1 MGKKSTSRKQALPS
15 DDDAA
20 CAAAAACGVSASVV
34 YALTAAA
41 SVGGGDSGE
50 LLAEA
55 CVGGVAH
62 PPGYGLWLELAA
74 AAFAP
79 DPTRAARR
87 ASLMSALCGAA
98 AVWGCAR
105 AAATWARHLDDGR
118 HGAIA
123 AVVAGGALL
132 ASPLPW
138 EYATHAEVFALN
150 NALVAFGIWCA
161 AALAAHPR
169 DRRPA
174 RFAALLVGCCAAH
187 QHASLLT
194 AAPLAAFA
202 VAWLRARPLFMLELF
217 AVAVA
222 AWAYPTYKLTER
234 SAAATEGSWGDLTTA
249 RGVFTH
255 LTRYEYGTFR
265 LGASAPGTA
274 GLRPRVLAYF
284 TWSLD
289 QTGATVLALALV
301 GAGAGA
307 LSKNRPARRA
317 ARAVS
322 GAWAL
327 YTLLWHGI
335 WSNLPIHEPSMAYE
349 VHARFWMQP
358 HLLVCVMAGTGAAA
372 VAARAPKPLPAA
384 VLALCVCVV
393 ASRVAALWPALD
405 FSAVA
410 VLATHGAAAL
420 AAVPEGGLLLSHT
433 DLHWNP
439 ARYLRAC
446 EGARPDVTHLSLQ
459 LLPYPWF
466 ARQHPL
472 HPRMKRW
479 PDVAAAST
487 DPATERYERLVEDV
501 ATGNLDAFPAG
512 IYLDLHGVHEPH
524 IGRLGSWRGR
534 WNLVPWGLH
543 YRIVAAGA
551 VQGDA
556 GEWLAR
562 SLAEI
567 DRLKAAYEGGPPSPD
582 RFRVGSWEIAAGAA
596 YNDAHSCVGCNPTRG
611 ALSWSIIDSRT
622 RFRTGALPDRT
633 IRADAGAGAARVR
646 ARARGRPR
654 VRRRATRRAAPHGP
668 RGRRRRLAPRASVV
682 SRGRRGEE
690 RPPGRR
696 LSPRRA
702 GSGARPRG
710 PGSTLWQR

>member
-15 DDDAA
+15 DDAA

-105 AAATWARHLDDGR
+105 ASATWARHLDEGR

-234 SAAATEGSWGDLTTA
+234 SVTATEGSWGDLTTA

-274 GLRPRVLAYF
+274 GLRSRVLAYF

-358 HLLVCVMAGTGAAA
+358 HLLVCVMAGAGAAA
-372 VAARAPKPLPAA
+372 VAARAPKPLPAVA
-384 VLALCVCVV
+384 LAFCVCVV

-654 VRRRATRRAAPHGP
+654 VCRRATRRAAPHGP

-682 SRGRRGEE
+682 SPGRRGEE

>member
-1 MGKKSTSRKQALPS
+1 MGKKSTSRKQALQS

-20 CAAAAACGVSASVV
+20 RAAAAACGVSASIV

-105 AAATWARHLDDGR
+105 AAATWARHLDEGR

-202 VAWLRARPLFMLELF
+202 VAWLRAGPLFMLELF

-358 HLLVCVMAGTGAAA
+358 HLLVCVMAGAGAAA

-384 VLALCVCVV
+384 ALALCVCVV

-410 VLATHGAAAL
+410 ALATHGAAAL

-682 SRGRRGEE
+682 SPGRRGEE

-702 GSGARPRG
+702 RGGARPRG

>member
-105 AAATWARHLDDGR
+105 AAATWARHLDEGR

-202 VAWLRARPLFMLELF
+202 VAWLRAGPLLMLELF

-327 YTLLWHGI
+327 YTLLWHVI

-358 HLLVCVMAGTGAAA
+358 HLLVCVMAGAGAAA

-622 RFRTGALPDRT
+622 RFRAGALPDRT

-654 VRRRATRRAAPHGP
+654 VRRCATRRAAPHGP

-682 SRGRRGEE
+682 SPGRRGEE

>member
-15 DDDAA
+15 DDAA
-20 CAAAAACGVSASVV
+20 RAAAAACGVSASVV

-105 AAATWARHLDDGR
+105 AAATWARHLDEGR

-222 AWAYPTYKLTER
+222 AWAYPTYKLTVR

-358 HLLVCVMAGTGAAA
+358 HLLVCVMAGAGAAA
-372 VAARAPKPLPAA
+372 MAARAPKPLPAA

-596 YNDAHSCVGCNPTRG
+596 YNDAHSCVGCNSTRG

-682 SRGRRGEE
+682 SPGRRGEE

>member
-15 DDDAA
+15 DDAA
-20 CAAAAACGVSASVV
+20 RAAAAACGVSASIV

-62 PPGYGLWLELAA
+62 PPGYGLWLELANI
-74 AAFAP
+74 FAL

-202 VAWLRARPLFMLELF
+202 VAWLRAGPLFMLELF

-265 LGASAPGTA
+265 LGASAAGTA

-358 HLLVCVMAGTGAAA
+358 HLLVCVMAGAGAAA

-384 VLALCVCVV
+384 ALALCVCVV

-466 ARQHPL
+466 ARQRPL

-611 ALSWSIIDSRT
+611 ALS
-622 RFRTGALPDRT
+622 
-633 IRADAGAGAARVR
+633 
-646 ARARGRPR
+646 
-654 VRRRATRRAAPHGP
+654 
-668 RGRRRRLAPRASVV
+668 
-682 SRGRRGEE
+682 
-690 RPPGRR
+690 
-696 LSPRRA
+696 
-702 GSGARPRG
+702 
-710 PGSTLWQR
+710 

>member
-1 MGKKSTSRKQALPS
+1 MGKKSTSRKQALQS

-20 CAAAAACGVSASVV
+20 RAAAAACGVSASVV

-105 AAATWARHLDDGR
+105 AAATWARHLDEGR

-202 VAWLRARPLFMLELF
+202 VAWLQAGPLFMLELF

-358 HLLVCVMAGTGAAA
+358 HLLVCVMAGAGAAA

-384 VLALCVCVV
+384 ALALCVCVV

-466 ARQHPL
+466 ARQRPL

-543 YRIVAAGA
+543 YRIVAAEA

-611 ALSWSIIDSRT
+611 ALPWSIIDSRT

-682 SRGRRGEE
+682 SPGRRGEE

>member
-20 CAAAAACGVSASVV
+20 RAAAAACGVSASVV

-105 AAATWARHLDDGR
+105 AAATWARHLDEGR

-202 VAWLRARPLFMLELF
+202 VAWLRAGPLFMLELF

-265 LGASAPGTA
+265 LGASVAGTA
-274 GLRPRVLAYF
+274 GLQPRVLAYF

-358 HLLVCVMAGTGAAA
+358 HLLVCVMAGAGAAA
-372 VAARAPKPLPAA
+372 VAARAPKPLPAVA
-384 VLALCVCVV
+384 LAFCVCVV

-682 SRGRRGEE
+682 SPGRRGEE

>member
-1 MGKKSTSRKQALPS
+1 MGKKSTSRKQALQS

-20 CAAAAACGVSASVV
+20 RAAAAACGVSASIV

-62 PPGYGLWLELAA
+62 PPGYGLWLELANI
-74 AAFAP
+74 FAL

-105 AAATWARHLDDGR
+105 ASATWARHLDEGR

-202 VAWLRARPLFMLELF
+202 VAWLRAGPLFMLELF

-322 GAWAL
+322 GAWTL

-358 HLLVCVMAGTGAAA
+358 HLLVCVMAGAGAAA

-384 VLALCVCVV
+384 ALALCVCVV

-410 VLATHGAAAL
+410 ALATHGAAAL

-682 SRGRRGEE
+682 SPGRRGEE

>member
-1 MGKKSTSRKQALPS
+1 
-15 DDDAA
+15 
-20 CAAAAACGVSASVV
+20 
-34 YALTAAA
+34 
-41 SVGGGDSGE
+41 
-50 LLAEA
+50 
-55 CVGGVAH
+55 
-62 PPGYGLWLELAA
+62 
-74 AAFAP
+74 
-79 DPTRAARR
+79 
-87 ASLMSALCGAA
+87 MSALCGAA

-105 AAATWARHLDDGR
+105 ASATWARHLDEGR

-174 RFAALLVGCCAAH
+174 RAAALLVGCCAAH

-202 VAWLRARPLFMLELF
+202 VAWLRAGPLFMLELF

-274 GLRPRVLAYF
+274 WAPIARVLAYF

-358 HLLVCVMAGTGAAA
+358 HLLVCVMAGAGAAA
-372 VAARAPKPLPAA
+372 VAARAQ
-384 VLALCVCVV
+384 
-393 ASRVAALWPALD
+393 SRCRRRPWR
-405 FSAVA
+405 SAFVWWRREWR
-410 VLATHGAAAL
+410 HSG
-420 AAVPEGGLLLSHT
+420 
-433 DLHWNP
+433 
-439 ARYLRAC
+439 R
-446 EGARPDVTHLSLQ
+446 
-459 LLPYPWF
+459 
-466 ARQHPL
+466 
-472 HPRMKRW
+472 RW
-479 PDVAAAST
+479 TS
-487 DPATERYERLVEDV
+487 
-501 ATGNLDAFPAG
+501 
-512 IYLDLHGVHEPH
+512 
-524 IGRLGSWRGR
+524 
-534 WNLVPWGLH
+534 
-543 YRIVAAGA
+543 
-551 VQGDA
+551 
-556 GEWLAR
+556 
-562 SLAEI
+562 
-567 DRLKAAYEGGPPSPD
+567 PPSLCSRRTAPP
-582 RFRVGSWEIAAGAA
+582 RSRRCRRAAC
-596 YNDAHSCVGCNPTRG
+596 YC
-611 ALSWSIIDSRT
+611 RT
-622 RFRTGALPDRT
+622 RTSTG
-633 IRADAGAGAARVR
+633 I
-646 ARARGRPR
+646 
-654 VRRRATRRAAPHGP
+654 RRATSAPARGQGP
-668 RGRRRRLAPRASVV
+668 
-682 SRGRRGEE
+682 
-690 RPPGRR
+690 
-696 LSPRRA
+696 
-702 GSGARPRG
+702 
-710 PGSTLWQR
+710 T

>member
-20 CAAAAACGVSASVV
+20 RAAAAACGVSASVV

-62 PPGYGLWLELAA
+62 PPGYGLWLELAKT
-74 AAFAP
+74 FAL

-194 AAPLAAFA
+194 AAPLAAFT
-202 VAWLRARPLFMLELF
+202 VAWLRAGPLFMLELF

-265 LGASAPGTA
+265 LGASAPDTA
-274 GLRPRVLAYF
+274 GLRSRVLAYF

-358 HLLVCVMAGTGAAA
+358 HLLVCVMAGAGAAA

-466 ARQHPL
+466 ARQRPL

-654 VRRRATRRAAPHGP
+654 VRRCATRRAAPHGP
-668 RGRRRRLAPRASVV
+668 RGRRSHLAPRAFVV
-682 SRGRRGEE
+682 SPGRRGEE

-702 GSGARPRG
+702 RGGARPRG